1 MQTSSENS
9 ESDSPID
16 VFELAYAELHA
27 LAKSRF
33 SGQDANHTLQ
43 PTALVHEAY
52 LKIRNFSGVVSDQE
66 HMLAIAARAMRQV
79 LVDHARRKNA
89 AKRGGQV
96 DGHRITLSGVDSG
109 SKEWDV
115 ADLNDALEQLARL
128 DQRQAQIVELRF
140 FGGFTMSQVAEI
152 MGLSERAVY
161 LDWQMARAWI
171 LSQHGGDRDDG

>member
-1 MQTSSENS
+1 MRTPPENN
-9 ESDSPID
+9 ESRPPLD
-16 VFELAYAELHA
+16 VFECAYKELHA

-52 LKIRNFSGVVSDQE
+52 LKIRDFSGEVSGQE

-79 LVDHARRKNA
+79 LVDHARKKNA
-89 AKRGGQV
+89 AKRGGQI

-115 ADLNDALEQLARL
+115 IELNDALEQLARL
-128 DQRQAQIVELRF
+128 DKRQAQIVELRF
-140 FGGFTMSQVAEI
+140 FGGFTVTQVAEV
-152 MGLSERAVY
+152 MELSERAVY

-171 LSQHGGDRDDG
+171 LSQHGADQDG

>member
-1 MQTSSENS
+1 MRTPPENN
-9 ESDSPID
+9 ESRPPLD
-16 VFELAYAELHA
+16 VFECAYEELHA
-27 LAKSRF
+27 LAMSRF

-52 LKIRNFSGVVSDQE
+52 LKIRDFSGEVSDQE

-79 LVDHARRKNA
+79 LVDHARKKNA
-89 AKRGGQV
+89 AKRGGQI

-115 ADLNDALEQLARL
+115 IELNDALEQLARL
-128 DQRQAQIVELRF
+128 DKRQAQIVELRF
-140 FGGFTMSQVAEI
+140 FGGFTVTQVAEV
-152 MGLSERAVY
+152 MELSERAVY

-171 LSQHGGDRDDG
+171 LSQHGADQDG